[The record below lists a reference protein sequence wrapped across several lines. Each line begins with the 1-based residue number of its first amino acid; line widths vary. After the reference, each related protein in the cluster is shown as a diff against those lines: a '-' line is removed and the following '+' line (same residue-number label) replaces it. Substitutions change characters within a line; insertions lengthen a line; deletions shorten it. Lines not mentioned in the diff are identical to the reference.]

1 MVINDEINDKL
12 FDCFRHYLKSID
24 FFQSLCKLI
33 GLILILIEFTNVSTK
48 IKNDEV
54 EHIGHDFCFVFFT
67 ENIIVGLCLQLP
79 LVLDI
84 HKLSKSFDTL
94 DQFIELVFNKEKNV
108 NKFVKL
114 KTLLKIV
121 RILSYQIVSLIVFT
135 CFSSILFKS
144 AKNLICDENM
154 ETIRK

>member
-1 MVINDEINDKL
+1 M
-12 FDCFRHYLKSID
+12 
-24 FFQSLCKLI
+24 
-33 GLILILIEFTNVSTK
+33 
-48 IKNDEV
+48 
-54 EHIGHDFCFVFFT
+54 
-67 ENIIVGLCLQLP
+67 GLCLQLP

-108 NKFVKL
+108 NKFAKL
-114 KTLLKIV
+114 KTLLKII
-121 RILSYQIVSLIVFT
+121 RIMSYQIVSLIVCT